1 MRERFAGGM
10 YLGEIVDVFS
20 TIGFWLFAIVLIAL
34 SCLWGFLERW
44 NKRFQ
49 QGICHRNLGH
59 RGARQ

>member
-1 MRERFAGGM
+1 M

-20 TIGFWLFAIVLIAL
+20 TIGFWLFAIALIAL

-49 QGICHRNLGH
+49 QGICHRNLGY